1 MTTLLAIETST
12 ELASAALLIGDT
24 LISRELT
31 GVQTHSQGI
40 LPAIQSLLLEA
51 GLSLKQ
57 CDAIAFGCGP
67 GAFTGVRTACGIV
80 QGLAFGTNL
89 PILPVV
95 SLQAMAESAR
105 QQHVL
110 SNDVVDYIAV
120 LDARMGEVYWAQYR
134 YLNSVWQ
141 VIVAPTLSKAEEVR
155 AVVDSDLL
163 DSSSLVFAL
172 GQGVVLP
179 ENVSMAESFSAHLH
193 IACMPHAR
201 QIAQLA
207 LPDYLA
213 GRGLDASQA
222 QPLYLRN
229 KIALTTA
236 ERMQLKAAS

>member
-1 MTTLLAIETST
+1 MRLHACQFTADEGIADEQS
-12 ELASAALLIGDT
+12 
-24 LISRELT
+24 SR
-31 GVQTHSQGI
+31 SQLCRSFNSKKCCHARI
-40 LPAIQSLLLEA
+40 LQ
-51 GLSLKQ
+51 
-57 CDAIAFGCGP
+57 
-67 GAFTGVRTACGIV
+67 GARTIP
-80 QGLAFGTNL
+80 N
-89 PILPVV
+89 
-95 SLQAMAESAR
+95 SAR

-110 SNDVVDYIAV
+110 SSEVVDYIAV

-134 YLNSVWQ
+134 YQNKAWQ
-141 VIVAPTLSKAEEVR
+141 VMVVPTLSKAEEVR
-155 AVVDSDLL
+155 ALV
-163 DSSSLVFAL
+163 DSSSSANSLFVFAL

-179 ENVSMAESFSAHLH
+179 EHVSLAESLSAPLQ

-201 QIAQLA
+201 QIVQLA